1 MWHKPCRTFHPWCLC
16 IKTRCLSSPCSGS
29 VVRCDLVYRPPKYDQ
44 RAHLWRFCFKW
55 FLYLKYDS
63 PRASGMRDSNV
74 FHISGSWWF
83 SLLLV
88 WVRYWTTAAG
98 RVTWDVDT
106 TSLMWNIIYKYNTK
120 YIFIF
125 ILDQVVSRVR
135 SVIRFNAVFTKR
147 FYWSSDYMILSKS
160 SDILKT
166 LSNIMSFN
174 IHEKFFRWSDNISCD
189 FEQIITHFAKSSVMS
204 DVPMAFVN
212 ALPISV
218 IQNDFRYR

>member
-1 MWHKPCRTFHPWCLC
+1 
-16 IKTRCLSSPCSGS
+16 
-29 VVRCDLVYRPPKYDQ
+29 
-44 RAHLWRFCFKW
+44 
-55 FLYLKYDS
+55 
-63 PRASGMRDSNV
+63 MRDSNV
-74 FHISGSWWF
+74 FHISGSCWF

-88 WVRYWTTAAG
+88 CVRYWTTAEG

-174 IHEKFFRWSDNISCD
+174 IHEKFFRWSDNMSYD

-204 DVPMAFVN
+204 DGPMAFVN
-212 ALPISV
+212 AIPISV
-218 IQNDFRYR
+218 IHNDFRYR